1 MPRRL
6 TVLVAVLGLAL
17 VAGCGGSDKK
27 KPETKSTANASTT
40 NAPTANAPVTKAE
53 YETRLVAGLRPAQA
67 AQSVAKRITKA
78 SSTESAAKVFDQ
90 VGGIYQK
97 AYEDIRPIVPPTDIA
112 GVHTQVVAALQGLA
126 RDSNQARD
134 SLRSKNRAAYTA
146 ALKDLKGQ
154 GVKLQSLGRQ
164 LTARGY

>member
-27 KPETKSTANASTT
+27 KPETKSTANAST

-112 GVHTQVVAALQGLA
+112 AVHTQVVAALRGLA

-134 SLRSKNRAAYTA
+134 SLRSKNRTAYTA

-154 GVKLQSLGRQ
+154 GVKLQGLGRQ